1 MNAKDSIVIEITHF
15 KAGPIL
21 KIQYMRL
28 VEFINNA
35 LEVNF
40 HNSVGLRGVIG

>member
-1 MNAKDSIVIEITHF
+1 MNAKDSVAIEIAHF
-15 KAGPIL
+15 KTGSIL
-21 KIQYMRL
+21 IIQYMRL